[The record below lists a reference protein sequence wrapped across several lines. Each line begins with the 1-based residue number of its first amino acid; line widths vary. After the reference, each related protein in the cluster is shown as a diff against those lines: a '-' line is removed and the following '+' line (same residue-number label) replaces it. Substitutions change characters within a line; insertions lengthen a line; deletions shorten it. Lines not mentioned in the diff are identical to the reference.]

1 MQAYD
6 VNRLSLIQPRSQGP
20 VERRKREDPGND
32 VEPNFDLWLSRVG
45 YHVNGYMQ
53 KKIDKMATP
62 LDLAGACYGQNSLRS
77 KCFRGVWEQRKTEER
92 DFRCF
97 TRVKNGARAKK
108 NERGGLGRGRKE
120 TLVDK
125 PLDFEN
131 FRSPAN
137 GVRDWL
143 G

>member
-77 KCFRGVWEQRKTEER
+77 KCFRGV
-92 DFRCF
+92 
-97 TRVKNGARAKK
+97 
-108 NERGGLGRGRKE
+108 
-120 TLVDK
+120 
-125 PLDFEN
+125 
-131 FRSPAN
+131 
-137 GVRDWL
+137 
-143 G
+143 